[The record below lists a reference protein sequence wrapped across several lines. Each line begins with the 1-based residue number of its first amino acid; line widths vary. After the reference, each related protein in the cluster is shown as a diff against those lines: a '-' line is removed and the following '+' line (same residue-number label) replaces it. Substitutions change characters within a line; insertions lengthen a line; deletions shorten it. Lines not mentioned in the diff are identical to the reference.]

1 MISFRYHIITIVAIF
16 LAVGL
21 GLLVGNTVVQPS
33 LVRDLE
39 RRTNYLSNSLADRW
53 AEVGDL
59 KARVGQLERAGNVL
73 RQLDNGGLTGV
84 PVVVVTHQG
93 VDAGLLAETRAALDE
108 AQADTVAVLT
118 MSDQMAAV
126 DDATRQRLATI
137 LGEPSDIDAATLQ
150 RRAAEILAERLAVGP
165 PRRDVPP
172 PPDDVLDKLLTDPD
186 GFLTSPGITRDDLQ
200 RIGGRDEVVV
210 VISGGQGDPAVQP
223 KDFMV
228 PLVEA
233 LAARGARV
241 AAGESASTDYAFVGI
256 LRAVPAD
263 VLQPGTIVTVDD
275 LDFPI
280 GGAALVLGLERLLG
294 SAEGGDYG
302 IKEGA
307 TSSIPPRQ

>member
-1 MISFRYHIITIVAIF
+1 
-16 LAVGL
+16 
-21 GLLVGNTVVQPS
+21 
-33 LVRDLE
+33 
-39 RRTNYLSNSLADRW
+39 
-53 AEVGDL
+53 
-59 KARVGQLERAGNVL
+59 
-73 RQLDNGGLTGV
+73 
-84 PVVVVTHQG
+84 
-93 VDAGLLAETRAALDE
+93 
-108 AQADTVAVLT
+108 
-118 MSDQMAAV
+118 MSDRMAAV

>member
-1 MISFRYHIITIVAIF
+1 VISFRYHIITIVAIF

-39 RRTNYLSNSLADRW
+39 RRTNDLRDSLADRW

-59 KARVGQLERAGNVL
+59 NARVGQLERAGDVL
-73 RQLDNGGLTGV
+73 RQLDSGGLTGV
-84 PVVVVTHQG
+84 PVVIVTHQG

-118 MSDQMAAV
+118 MTDRMAVV

-137 LGEPSDIDAATLQ
+137 LGEASDADAATLQ

-165 PRRDVPP
+165 PRRDMPP
-172 PPDDVLDKLLTDPD
+172 TPDDLLDKLLTDPD

-200 RIGGRDEVVV
+200 GIGGRDQV
-210 VISGGQGDPAVQP
+210 VIVVSGGQGDPTIPA
-223 KDFMV
+223 KDFMI
-228 PLVEA
+228 PLVEGLVA
-233 LAARGARV
+233 HGARI
-241 AAGESASTDYAFVGI
+241 AAGESASSDYAFIGD
-256 LRAVPAD
+256 LRTDPAVSD
-263 VLQPGTIVTVDD
+263 GVIVTVDD

-280 GGAALVLGLERLLG
+280 GGAALVLGLERLLA

-307 TSSIPPRQ
+307 TSPIPPQQ

>member
-39 RRTNYLSNSLADRW
+39 RRTNDLRDSLADRW

-59 KARVGQLERAGNVL
+59 RDRVGQLERAGDVL
-73 RQLDNGGLTGV
+73 RQLDSGGLTGV
-84 PVVVVTHQG
+84 SVVVVTHQG
-93 VDAGLLAETRAALDE
+93 VEAGLLAETRAALDE

-118 MSDQMAAV
+118 ITDRMAVV

-137 LGEPSDIDAATLQ
+137 LGEPSDTDAAVLQ

-165 PRRDVPP
+165 PHRDVPP
-172 PPDDVLDKLLTDPD
+172 VPDDVLDKLLTDPD
-186 GFLTSPGITRDDLQ
+186 GFLTSPGITLDDLQ
-200 RIGGRDEVVV
+200 RIGGRDQV
-210 VISGGQGDPAVQP
+210 VIVVSGGQGEPTVPA
-223 KDFMV
+223 KDFMI
-228 PLVEA
+228 PLVEGLVA
-233 LAARGARV
+233 HGARI
-241 AAGESASTDYAFVGI
+241 AAGESASSDYAFVGD
-256 LRAVPAD
+256 LRTDPAVSD
-263 VLQPGTIVTVDD
+263 RVIVTVDD
-275 LDFPI
+275 LDLPI
-280 GGAALVLGLERLLG
+280 GGAALVLGLERLLA

-307 TSSIPPRQ
+307 TSPIPPQQ

>member
-118 MSDQMAAV
+118 MSDQMTAV

>member
-1 MISFRYHIITIVAIF
+1 VISFRYHIITIVAIF

-118 MSDQMAAV
+118 MSDRMAAV

>member
-1 MISFRYHIITIVAIF
+1 VISFRYHIITIVAIF

-118 MSDQMAAV
+118 MSDQMTAV

>member
-118 MSDQMAAV
+118 MSDRMAAV